1 MPKLRQPRQQ
11 LAGQDEALEDQD
23 QDIQQSQPAV
33 DAQAD
38 QGGQE
43 DAAEA
48 LQAQLAELRK
58 SEETQRNRAD
68 QAVRERE
75 EAIRRAQE
83 REAQVTQFQ
92 REAVDSQ
99 FDAVSSAIA
108 AASAEAEKA
117 QQDIENAASIGDS
130 KAQAEAYRRLARA
143 ESNLTRLEDG
153 KTELEAKRKAEP
165 TVTQSQPQQSQDPLA
180 NSTLPEM
187 AKSWLRSHPDYLSD
201 ARKNSKIQA
210 LHWDVVDEGHAP
222 FSQAYFESLEEHLGL
237 RQQAQSNDYQPV
249 QQQQRTSI
257 VSAPVSREVPN
268 GGGQRTASQVK
279 LSVAQREAAK
289 LAGITEKVYA
299 EQLQKLNS
307 MKADGT
313 YGDRQ

>member
-1 MPKLRQPRQQ
+1 MPKLRQPKEKPDPQGEVLEDQELSQEQQ
-11 LAGQDEALEDQD
+11 LAPETEEED
-23 QDIQQSQPAV
+23 IPPE
-33 DAQAD
+33 
-38 QGGQE
+38 E

-58 SEETQRNRAD
+58 SEETQRQRAE
-68 QAVRERE
+68 QAIRDRE
-75 EAIRRAQE
+75 EAIRRSHE
-83 REAQVTQFQ
+83 REAEITKFQ

-117 QQDIENAASIGDS
+117 QQDIENAAAIGDS
-130 KAQAEAYRRLARA
+130 KAQADAYRRLARA
-143 ESNLTRLEDG
+143 EANLARLEDG

-165 TVTQSQPQQSQDPLA
+165 VAPQLQQQAPQDPLA
-180 NSTLPEM
+180 NSPLPET
-187 AKSWLRSHPDYLSD
+187 AKTWLRAHPDYLTD

-222 FSQAYFESLEEHLGL
+222 FSTAYFESLEQHLGL
-237 RQQAQSNDYQPV
+237 RQAPQSAGQQPN
-249 QQQQRTSI
+249 QQQRTSI

-268 GGGQRTASQVK
+268 GGGQRPSSTK
-279 LSVAQREAAK
+279 INLTPAQREAAK
-289 LAGITEKVYA
+289 LAGVTEKVYA
-299 EQLQKLNS
+299 EQLQRLNE
-307 MKADGT
+307 MKANGT